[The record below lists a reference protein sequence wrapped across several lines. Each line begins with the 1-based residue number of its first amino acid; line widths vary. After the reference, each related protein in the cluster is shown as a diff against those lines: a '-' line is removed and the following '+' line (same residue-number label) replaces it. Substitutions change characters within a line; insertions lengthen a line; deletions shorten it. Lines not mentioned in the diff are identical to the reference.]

1 MPNQDAKN
9 QWEEYRES
17 EMREV
22 APILEELGFSLDET
36 QVHTAGE
43 RFLMAGARD
52 VGGGGYKLVLL
63 GKRRS
68 DGMRAV
74 IKVSSEPLGI
84 QEIQT
89 ERRAR
94 ETLRT
99 LKFAYRALYAPE
111 ELLYT
116 TRGKFTV
123 FVTAYID
130 QDRAFLSRTTEEQFM
145 LALGALKE
153 IGRASCR
160 ERV

>member
-74 IKVSSEPLGI
+74 IKVSSEKGTAPRIPLPPKQI
-84 QEIQT
+84 MKRFRNSI
-89 ERRAR
+89 
-94 ETLRT
+94 LS
-99 LKFAYRALYAPE
+99 KPIVNFMFRAL
-111 ELLYT
+111 
-116 TRGKFTV
+116 
-123 FVTAYID
+123 
-130 QDRAFLSRTTEEQFM
+130 
-145 LALGALKE
+145 
-153 IGRASCR
+153 
-160 ERV
+160 